1 MNKVLNRIAWVCAL
15 TLGSVFTRIFN
26 SMTGHAIYEAVGSV
40 SVGEIF
46 YWFLFLMFTLLSK
59 KLFLSKKFIEDNLTS
74 FVEERLDRFESARA
88 AAFEKK
94 EGPGKEQ
101 VPPPQPQVDEV
112 EEQPATEET
121 QAVAPVVEIT
131 TVSEPTPAPE
141 VVAKTS
147 EIPKP
152 QPPKEPNAIQRFFSE
167 NLLAK
172 VGGILL
178 FLGVLFLLKL
188 VYGAIGPVGK
198 LCIGFA
204 IGFVLYGVGLFLDK
218 KKLVK
223 ESRVLIGTGILIN
236 YLVILSGRYLIGD
249 GTFTEQMILNEGITF
264 LLLIVNTV
272 LAVVTSL
279 LYRSD
284 TLLFFSFIVAFLNP
298 FLIGADASTTP
309 YTLTGYGMVVALGA
323 LVLGVVRKSEQNKFI
338 QHLLTIS
345 FIGGN
350 LLFLAAPFTSSGHW
364 LFKLVATG
372 VLSHLAIAIA
382 YKTKRSNALGWY
394 YMGSYL
400 FLAALL
406 TYGRIELWSQFETI
420 TIILGYLLFILLMI
434 VSGVFT
440 FAITSILLIF
450 MSLAAPLV
458 IILGLAYS
466 QSLYPSDL
474 VYILTTMLAI
484 YVSIFAIIAGKL
496 AVRLQYIF
504 FGVLGIFACL
514 IGLLLQPVSAAFFRA
529 SPPIIIPILASY
541 LAIMISAFIFQVS
554 SYSFSTRKGL
564 QYLYSLGTGISI
576 LLLLMIIQRQG
587 NFMWVSVAGIAG
599 FLLLN
604 LLTPFVNRSLLESR
618 IMNLVLGLVAGV
630 LFTSGEIYYFGQLY
644 FSGTE
649 LGLAFLAQAILYFFL
664 GYAMYSKLVKTDVK
678 TAQDVIYTLLGI
690 SISLFS
696 LAVAFVFSKHSEVVS
711 AVWLFEAAL
720 IYFFYRRN
728 RDIKLFAAASI
739 LMAIG
744 LIKLFELIDRVEPE
758 EFMSLIPLSVIF
770 AAFVVMLK
778 CLENEKKDFRWI
790 HDVMHLAG
798 LVLLGVLLVTII
810 PGHGHG
816 WSLFGM
822 TLAVVALS
830 VVYARIY
837 AHILRFIL
845 IGAWILF
852 FIYHTALQPMIHS
865 NLVRDN
871 LSYLVVMQYLATILL
886 GCGVYLYKK
895 LMISSDET
903 ETKYLDSALNG
914 LGAGYGLYLFVIT
927 SIYVFNFSD
936 KNSFIIT
943 IYWGLLTFALLNYG
957 IQKNIVR
964 WRTIG
969 LYILI
974 LTVCKIM
981 FFDIWS
987 QIDDAVYRILALMLV
1002 GGLMIAISILYQK
1015 KYDGNLLKELQY
1027 ENLSLK

>member
-1 MNKVLNRIAWVCAL
+1 MNNVLNRIAWVCAL
-15 TLGSVFTRIFN
+15 TLGSVFTRMFN
-26 SMTGHAIYEAVGSV
+26 SMTGHELYETAEYFGLR
-40 SVGEIF
+40 EF
-46 YWFLFLMFTLLSK
+46 FFWFLFVVFTLLSK
-59 KLFLSKKFIEDNLTS
+59 KLFLSKKFIEENVTG
-74 FVEERLDRFESARA
+74 FVEARLHRFESARIA
-88 AAFEKK
+88 VSEKK
-94 EGPGKEQ
+94 EEEQAPPEPQTAIVKEQ
-101 VPPPQPQVDEV
+101 PP
-112 EEQPATEET
+112 TEEP
-121 QAVAPVVEIT
+121 QAVAPSLEPAP
-131 TVSEPTPAPE
+131 VSKPAPE
-141 VVAKTS
+141 SAAKTV
-147 EIPKP
+147 EAPVPK
-152 QPPKEPNAIQRFFSE
+152 PPKEPNFIQRFFSE

-198 LCIGFA
+198 LTIGFA
-204 IGFVLYGVGLFLDK
+204 IGFVLYGIGLVLDK
-218 KKLVK
+218 KKLVT

-249 GTFTEQMILNEGITF
+249 GTFTDQMVLNEGITF
-264 LLLIVNTV
+264 LLLIVNTF

-279 LYRSD
+279 LYKSH

-298 FLIGADASTTP
+298 FLIGADASATP

-323 LVLGVVRKSEQNKFI
+323 LMLSVARKSEQNRFI
-338 QHLLTIS
+338 EHLLTIS

-350 LLFLAAPFTSSGHW
+350 LLFLVAPFATPGHW
-364 LFKLVATG
+364 LIKLAATG
-372 VLSHLAIAIA
+372 LLSHLVIVTA
-382 YKTKRSNALGWY
+382 YKTKQSNKLGWY
-394 YMGSYL
+394 YLGSYL

-406 TYGRIELWSQFETI
+406 TYGRTELWSQFETI
-420 TIILGYLLFILLMI
+420 TIILGYLLFIVLMI

-440 FAITSILLIF
+440 FALTSILLVF

-474 VYILTTMLAI
+474 VYILTSMLAI
-484 YVSIFAIIAGKL
+484 YVSIFATIAGKL
-496 AVRLQYIF
+496 VVRMQYIF
-504 FGVLGIFACL
+504 FSVLGVFACL
-514 IGLLLQPVSAAFFRA
+514 IGFLLQPISVALFAE
-529 SPPIIIPILASY
+529 SPPIVFPVLAGY
-541 LAIMISAFIFQVS
+541 LSVLISAFIFQIS
-554 SYSFSTRKGL
+554 SYIFSARKDL

-576 LLLLMIIQRQG
+576 LLLLMIVQRQG
-587 NFMWVSVAGIAG
+587 NFMWLSVAGISG

-630 LFTSGEIYYFGQLY
+630 LFTSGEIYYFGQVY

-649 LGLAFLAQAILYFFL
+649 MGLAFLAQAILYFFL
-664 GYAMYSKLVKTDVK
+664 GYAMYNKLVKTDVK

-696 LAVAFVFSKHSEVVS
+696 LAIAFVFSKHSEVVS

-720 IYFFYRRN
+720 VYFFYRRN
-728 RDIKLFAAASI
+728 RDIRLFAAASI

-744 LIKLFELIDRVEPE
+744 LWKLFELINWVEAE
-758 EFMSLIPLSVIF
+758 EFMSLIPLSVVF

-778 CLENEKKDFRWI
+778 FLENEKREFRWI
-790 HDVMHLAG
+790 HDAMHVAG
-798 LVLLGVLLVTII
+798 LILLGILLVVII
-810 PGHGHG
+810 PSHGHG
-816 WSLFGM
+816 WSLFGI
-822 TLAVVALS
+822 TLAILVVS

-837 AHILRFIL
+837 AHKLRFIL
-845 IGAWILF
+845 IGFWIMF
-852 FIYHTALQPMIHS
+852 FVYHLGLQPVIES
-865 NLVRDN
+865 NLRSDD
-871 LSYLVVMQYLATILL
+871 LKYLIVLQYFSTILL
-886 GCGVYLYKK
+886 GCGVYLFKK
-895 LMISSDET
+895 LLVFKDEIEEKHLGT
-903 ETKYLDSALNG
+903 AMLG
-914 LGAGYGLYLFVIT
+914 LIGSFAVYLFVVT
-927 SIYVFNFSD
+927 SIYVFYLSD

-957 IQKNIVR
+957 IQKDIVR

-974 LTVCKIM
+974 LTICKIM

-1002 GGLMIAISILYQK
+1002 GGLMIVISILYQK

-1027 ENLSLK
+1027 ENLKH